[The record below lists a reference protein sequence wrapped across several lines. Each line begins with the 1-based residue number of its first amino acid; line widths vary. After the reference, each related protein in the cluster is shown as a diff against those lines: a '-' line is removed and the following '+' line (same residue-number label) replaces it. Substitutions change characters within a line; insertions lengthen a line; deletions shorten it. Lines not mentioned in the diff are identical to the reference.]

1 LPTLSRLQSCTL
13 KSSVFLAMRKI
24 ILNVAVSLD
33 GFIED
38 ANGSYDWCLTD
49 QDYGM
54 TDFFSHVDTMFIG
67 RKSYELLINAD
78 DRHVFPGIKKYVFS
92 DTLAQTQYQEIEVVP
107 RAKFAEAVK
116 EIRELPGGDIWL
128 FGGADLVSAFVSNN
142 LIDELLLAIHPVI
155 LSSGKPLFKDL
166 KERINLE
173 LIDSKTYDTGLIQAR
188 YLKKAGI

>member
-1 LPTLSRLQSCTL
+1 
-13 KSSVFLAMRKI
+13 MRKI

-38 ANGSYDWCLTD
+38 ANGSYDWCLMD

-78 DRHVFPGIKKYVFS
+78 NQYVFPGVKKYVFS
-92 DTLAQTQYQEIEVVP
+92 DTLAQTQYREIEVVP
-107 RAKFAEAVK
+107 RAGFVEGVK

-128 FGGADLVSAFVSNN
+128 FGGADLVSAFVANG
-142 LIDELLLAIHPVI
+142 LVDELLLAIHPVI
-155 LSSGKPLFKDL
+155 LGSGKPLFKDL

-173 LIDSKTYDTGLIQAR
+173 LLDSKTYDTGLIQVR
-188 YLKKAGI
+188 YLKKPVSA